1 MHPCSLQILK
11 EAPESRKALVDN
23 YNNLHKVADYCE
35 NNYLGLQDDDTWRG
49 LEETKALT
57 TQALASVAY
66 QINSLATSVLRL
78 LDTQAMQL
86 KDMENSLNLL
96 SLVRNT
102 AALWVS

>member
-78 LDTQAMQL
+78 LDTQAIT
-86 KDMENSLNLL
+86 
-96 SLVRNT
+96 V
-102 AALWVS
+102 